1 MIIVVAIYHHI
12 CVKSKDKNGLTKV
25 TELVSSLMLS
35 KDEVDEVHDFLNMQ
49 KLILSNKYNQL
60 ENEADII
67 NLDAIKY
74 KLENGQ
80 NIIIDNDVNLNP
92 FLTGNM
98 DIQVKGNSAID
109 KLINEKSTINKNDI
123 IKDSSTRSR
132 SDHSER
138 KYDIHVNRERQ
149 SNRKR
154 SRSRSNSRNR
164 DYSRSSEQVYQR
176 RRSRSRSRTRFQE
189 YAQQHPS
196 RENLFQIFVC
206 CNSSSFVSQNDLET
220 LFSKFGNI
228 IDIRMPM
235 GQRYAFVEF
244 ETAESMNSVL
254 RASNSALTVG
264 SITLKVEKSKT
275 AQQR

>member
-12 CVKSKDKNGLTKV
+12 CVKSKDKNGFTKF

-123 IKDSSTRSR
+123 IKDSRTRSR

-138 KYDIHVNRERQ
+138 KYDIDVNRERQ

-228 IDIRMPM
+228 INIRMPM

-264 SITLKVEKSKT
+264 SITLKVEKSKA

>member
-12 CVKSKDKNGLTKV
+12 CVKSKDKNSLTKV

-123 IKDSSTRSR
+123 IKDSRTRSR

-138 KYDIHVNRERQ
+138 KYDIDVNRERQ

-228 IDIRMPM
+228 INIRMPM

-264 SITLKVEKSKT
+264 SITLKVEKSKA